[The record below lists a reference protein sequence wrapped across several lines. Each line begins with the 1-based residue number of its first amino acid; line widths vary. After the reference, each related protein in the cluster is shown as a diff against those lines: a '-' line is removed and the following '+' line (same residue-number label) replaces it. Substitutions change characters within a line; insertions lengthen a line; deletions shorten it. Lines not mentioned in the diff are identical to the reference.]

1 MSLKMFWVKNDMLQE
16 PLVRREK
23 VCHGVGG
30 GERVDHIRYE
40 MDNLRQK
47 QFCMF
52 KNSADMYN
60 FEVHPIASFDISF
73 LDPLAVDSDKGCVV
87 GQLGVDVDP
96 QGGGG
101 D

>member
-1 MSLKMFWVKNDMLQE
+1 
-16 PLVRREK
+16 
-23 VCHGVGG
+23 
-30 GERVDHIRYE
+30 
-40 MDNLRQK
+40 
-47 QFCMF
+47 MF
-52 KNSADMYN
+52 KNSVDMYN
-60 FEVHPIASFDISF
+60 FKVHPIASFDISF